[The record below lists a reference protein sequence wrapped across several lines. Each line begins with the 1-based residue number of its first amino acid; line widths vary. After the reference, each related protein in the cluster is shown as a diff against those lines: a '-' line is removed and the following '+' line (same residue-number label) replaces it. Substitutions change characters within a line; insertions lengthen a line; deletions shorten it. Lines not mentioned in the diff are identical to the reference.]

1 MFCQNCGKQIPEGST
16 FCTECGASQVVTTQ
30 PTQFTAP
37 PITAN
42 PKKKKTALWI
52 ILGVLALIIII
63 AIATGGDDEDNTKVK
78 ATPAVTETA
87 NVKGTDNSVVATQQA
102 PATDTNGN
110 TANLTMGQKNAL
122 QKAQDYLSVT
132 AFSHDGLVE
141 QLEIGEKFA
150 HEDAV
155 YGADNCGADWNEQA
169 AAKAKD
175 YLDMMAFSRDGLI
188 EQLEVGEKFTH
199 EQAVYGAEANGY

>member
-1 MFCQNCGKQIPEGST
+1 MYCQNCGKQIPDGST
-16 FCTECGASQVVTTQ
+16 SCAECGASQVATAQ
-30 PTQFTAP
+30 PMQFSAP
-37 PITAN
+37 PIASK

-52 ILGVLALIIII
+52 VLGIVVLIIII
-63 AIATGGDDEDNTKVK
+63 AIATGGDDEGTTKDKVTPSVSDTADVK
-78 ATPAVTETA
+78 ET
-87 NVKGTDNSVVATQQA
+87 DDS
-102 PATDTNGN
+102 N
-110 TANLTMGQKNAL
+110 TADLTTGQKNAL
-122 QKAQDYLSVT
+122 QKAKDYLSIT
-132 AFSHDGLVE
+132 AFSHDGLVQ

>member
-1 MFCQNCGKQIPEGST
+1 M
-16 FCTECGASQVVTTQ
+16 
-30 PTQFTAP
+30 QFSVP
-37 PITAN
+37 PIIAK

-52 ILGVLALIIII
+52 ILGVFAIIIII
-63 AIATGGDDEDNTKVK
+63 AIATGGDDKGTAKDK
-78 ATPAVTETA
+78 ATPTVTETA
-87 NVKGTDNSVVATQQA
+87 DVKETDNNTVAPQQTYGTDANDST
-102 PATDTNGN
+102 TD
-110 TANLTMGQKNAL
+110 LSMGQKNAL
-122 QKAQDYLSVT
+122 QKAEDYLSMM
-132 AFSHDGLVE
+132 AFSHDGLVQ

-175 YLDMMAFSRDGLI
+175 YLEMMAFSRDGLI